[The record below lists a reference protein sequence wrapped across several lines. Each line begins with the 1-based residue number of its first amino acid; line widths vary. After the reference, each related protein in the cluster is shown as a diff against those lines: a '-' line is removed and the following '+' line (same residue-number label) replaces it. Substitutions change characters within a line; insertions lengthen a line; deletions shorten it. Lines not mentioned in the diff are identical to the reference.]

1 MYLFEEHKENH
12 FPYKE
17 NHLLIITR
25 LFCNAVND
33 Y

>member
-1 MYLFEEHKENH
+1 MYLFEEYKDH
-12 FPYKE
+12 FLYKE

-25 LFCNAVND
+25 IEIFIF